1 MARRRTYRK
10 RIRRTRW
17 ASNLQDIA
25 PTTETATAGDFAN
38 VIGLTTNPTQS
49 VLSVSQIYTVKNFSI
64 DFTLEAFGEGAAF
77 LEAMTAYIMY
87 LPQGMTAGS
96 DYHIQHPEYIMAY
109 KYLGSP
115 NPAASSSAQASIEQQ
130 QFQPTRIRSRLSRKL
145 NTGDSII
152 LYIKGYNQNT
162 TGSYTYQLSGI
173 VRWFTKA
180 N

>member
-1 MARRRTYRK
+1 MARRRTYR
-10 RIRRTRW
+10 RRYRKTRW
-17 ASNLQDIA
+17 ASNIQDIA
-25 PTTETATAGDFAN
+25 PTQQTAVPGDFAN

-49 VLSVSQIYTVKNFSI
+49 ILSVSQIYTVKNFSI
-64 DFTLEAFGEGAAF
+64 DFTIESMASSNLEAI
-77 LEAMTAYIMY
+77 TAYVMY
-87 LPQGMTAGS
+87 LPQGMTAND

-115 NPAASSSAQASIEQQ
+115 QLSTNTSNENQ

-152 LYIKGYNQNT
+152 LFIKGYN
-162 TGSYTYQLSGI
+162 TGTANANLEIAGL